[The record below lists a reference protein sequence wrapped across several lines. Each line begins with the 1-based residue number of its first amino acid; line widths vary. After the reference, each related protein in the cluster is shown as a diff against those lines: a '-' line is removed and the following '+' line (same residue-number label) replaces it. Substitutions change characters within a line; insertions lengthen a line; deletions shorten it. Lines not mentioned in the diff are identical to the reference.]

1 MFCVTR
7 CRIRG
12 QSHGVQVS
20 FTIICS
26 SPFEKKKKDCDVFF
40 WGGDFWHLLANSRH
54 PWCVFFCVTL
64 HKLLMSWGLVW
75 NKYVCVSTGSAL
87 LSDIAL
93 GHSSISLSLS
103 LCLSVCLKGGG
114 GVGEVYIELQ
124 TADSPW
130 NLYCAKSTIWGHP
143 ITYLTLLW
151 HSTQLLY
158 ELSKDSY
165 WEQNEVGIGQCRGV
179 CLYLRQCTADAVH
192 QNKTK
197 NGTSRCQL
205 ISLPDP
211 HRAQKLISTL
221 VAIQVI
227 SLHLF
232 LSLGVSGLMQKEIS
246 QRAEAAQTM
255 RDTQPPLI

>member
-1 MFCVTR
+1 MNYSLTECVLCHAMQNQR
-7 CRIRG
+7 SKSR
-12 QSHGVQVS
+12 
-20 FTIICS
+20 CS
-26 SPFEKKKKDCDVFF
+26 SVFYHHLQFAVWEKKKDSDVFF
-40 WGGDFWHLLANSRH
+40 WGGGFLALVSEFSSSAM
-54 PWCVFFCVTL
+54 CFFFCVTL
-64 HKLLMSWGLVW
+64 HKLLMSGGLVW

-103 LCLSVCLKGGG
+103 LCLSVCLKGGGG

-192 QNKTK
+192 QNKK
-197 NGTSRCQL
+197 KMA
-205 ISLPDP
+205 
-211 HRAQKLISTL
+211 HRDAN
-221 VAIQVI
+221 
-227 SLHLF
+227 
-232 LSLGVSGLMQKEIS
+232 
-246 QRAEAAQTM
+246 
-255 RDTQPPLI
+255 